1 MLAEQEVAMTKKLV
15 FLAILGLAAGYWNAN
30 HNLAF
35 AEPGHSTSGH
45 EVILYATAWC
55 GYCQK
60 TREFFSKNN
69 IAYVEYDIEKSDR
82 RRREHKRLGGKGVP
96 LVQINGRVIH
106 GYNPKLMLAYLNSD

>member
-1 MLAEQEVAMTKKLV
+1 MHKKFV
-15 FLAILGLAAGYWNAN
+15 FLAILGLAGGYWHLNPAV
-30 HNLAF
+30 AD
-35 AEPGHSTSGH
+35 PGYATSRD

-60 TREFFSKNN
+60 TREFFRKNN
-69 IAYVEYDIEKSDR
+69 IAYVEYDIEKSER

-96 LVQINGRVIH
+96 LVTINGNIIH